1 MADTVKLPP
10 LTMMAHLRYDLV
22 DRLLDDIGPISSI
35 LEIGCGQ
42 GAVGVR
48 LAHRA
53 PYLGVEPDD
62 ASYAVAAQR
71 AAGLAGRARVLHGD
85 SSLIDRDE
93 QFDLVCAFEVL
104 EHIEDDVAALK
115 EWSAY
120 VRPGGY
126 LMLSVP
132 AWQER
137 FSAMDTMVGHFRRY
151 DPDRMFSVLTEAGF
165 TAPHVELYGYPLGFA
180 LEAARNRV
188 AARKVK
194 QAPDSIAER
203 TSGSGRLF
211 QPKGTASG
219 TFTKVA
225 TAPFRLVQRSFSSKG
240 TGLVA
245 LARRPA

>member
-1 MADTVKLPP
+1 VADPVKLPP
-10 LTMMAHLRYDLV
+10 LTMMASLRYDLV
-22 DRLLDDIGPISSI
+22 DRLLDGLGPISSI

-48 LAHRA
+48 LAQRA

-62 ASYAVAAQR
+62 ESYAVAASR
-71 AAGLAGRARVLHGD
+71 AGLLPGRARVLHGD

-120 VRPGGY
+120 IKPGGH

-132 AWQER
+132 AWQQR
-137 FSAMDTMVGHFRRY
+137 FSAMDKMVGHFRRY
-151 DPDRMFSVLTEAGF
+151 DPDDMFSVLTEAGF
-165 TAPHVELYGYPLGFA
+165 TAPRIELYGYPLGFA

-188 AARKVK
+188 AERKVDS
-194 QAPDSIAER
+194 APESIAER

-211 QPKGTASG
+211 QPKGSASG
-219 TFTKVA
+219 LFTRTA
-225 TAPFRLVQRSFSSKG
+225 TAPFRLLQRRFPSRG
-240 TGLVA
+240 TGIVA
-245 LARRPA
+245 VARRPA

>member
-1 MADTVKLPP
+1 MADAVKLPP
-10 LTMMAHLRYDLV
+10 LTMMAWLRYDLV
-22 DRLLDDIGPISSI
+22 ERLLDGIGPISSI

-62 ASYAVAAQR
+62 ASYAVAAER
-71 AAGLAGRARVLHGD
+71 VAALAGRARVMHGD
-85 SSLIDRDE
+85 SSLVDRDE

-120 VRPGGY
+120 IKPGGY

-132 AWQER
+132 AWQDR
-137 FSAMDTMVGHFRRY
+137 FSAMDKMVGHFRRY
-151 DPDRMFSVLTEAGF
+151 DPDAMFSVLTEAGF
-165 TAPHVELYGYPLGFA
+165 TAPQIQLYGFPLGFA

-188 AARKVK
+188 AERKAD
-194 QAPDSIAER
+194 QAPESIAER

-211 QPKGTASG
+211 QPKGGASG
-219 TFTKVA
+219 AVTKLA
-225 TAPFRLVQRSFSSKG
+225 TAPFRILQRPFSSKG